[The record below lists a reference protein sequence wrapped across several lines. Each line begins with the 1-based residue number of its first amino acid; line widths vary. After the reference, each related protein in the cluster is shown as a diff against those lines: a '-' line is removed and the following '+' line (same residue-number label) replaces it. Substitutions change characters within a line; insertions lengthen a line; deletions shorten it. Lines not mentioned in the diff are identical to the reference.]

1 VRFPFTTLSEAE
13 LGLQHQVREFLAE
26 HLPSGSFNAGMGMSS
41 GRDQS
46 FSRRLAEHGWLGMAL
61 PRAYGGGE
69 RGLVDRF
76 VVVEELL
83 RWGAPV
89 GFHWTADRQSGPTIN
104 RFGTD
109 EQRERFLPAIC
120 RGELSF
126 AIGMSEP
133 DSGSDLSSLRTA
145 ATRVEGGWKLNGRKV
160 WTSGAYVCD
169 WLIVLARTSRE
180 ERQQAGLTQFLVDR
194 RGPGMTV
201 RPITFIDGTSDF
213 CEVVLDDVFV
223 PDSLVLGSI
232 GNGWAQNTAELAF
245 ERGGPDRILSSFG
258 VVHGW
263 LNSGVGVPDPV
274 AQEWLGAT
282 VARFWVLRS
291 LSLSVAR
298 MADAGRSPVT
308 EAALVKEMATR
319 FEQDITA
326 AVTDHYGRPIGLDGE
341 TGLDR
346 TLAKATLTGPSWTI
360 RGGTTEILRGVVSRA
375 LASPVSDVDAPDG
388 VDPLLWSTADKIF
401 ADTCTPSALAA
412 AESSGW
418 APAAWSKVAEA
429 GLPWLSV
436 PESAGGA
443 GGTLADA
450 LAVLHLAGRRAVPL
464 PLAESGLIGG
474 WLLSQAGLRVPEGP
488 LAVVPGDPRDTLMLD
503 DTPRVSA
510 EAKAAI
516 DAAIADLGYVNR
528 GPRPRLTGTAHGV
541 AWAGSASHLV
551 ALVGSSLVLC
561 PSGSWSVH
569 RASNLAGEPR
579 DRVVFD
585 GASVAVVPI
594 AVTTTQ
600 LRQRGALSRIALI
613 AGALAAVSDLT
624 RTYTA
629 QREQF
634 GRPINRFQA
643 VQAHLVNLA
652 QQVVLAQMACDLAAR
667 AVEAGDARFEIP
679 AASVIAAAAAAEGA
693 RAAHQAHGAMGMT
706 REYPLQWLTRRLW
719 SWRGEYLSTRD
730 DARFLGALVTRAGA
744 DRLYPIITGGSS
756 VVEW

>member
-1 VRFPFTTLSEAE
+1 MRFPYTTLREAE
-13 LGLQHQVREFLAE
+13 VDLQSQVREFLGQE
-26 HLPSGSFNAGMGMSS
+26 LPPGSFRAGMGMSG

-46 FSRRLAEHGWLGMAL
+46 FSQRLAERGWLGMAL
-61 PRAYGGGE
+61 PHAYGGGE

-104 RFGTD
+104 RFGTQ

-160 WTSGAYVCD
+160 WTSGAHTCD
-169 WLIVLARTSRE
+169 WLILLARTSRE
-180 ERQQAGLTQFLVDR
+180 ERQQAGLTQFLVER
-194 RGPGMTV
+194 RGAGMTV
-201 RPITFIDGTSDF
+201 RPITFIDGTADF
-213 CEVVLDDVFV
+213 CEIVLDDVFV
-223 PDSLVLGSI
+223 PDSLVLGTI

-245 ERGGPDRILSSFG
+245 ERGGPDRILSPFG
-258 VVHGW
+258 VLRAW
-263 LNSGVGVPDPV
+263 LAGGVGVSDPV

-298 MADAGRSPVT
+298 MADSGRSPVT

-319 FEQDITA
+319 FEQDVVA
-326 AVTDHYGRPIGLDGE
+326 GVTDHYGRPVGLDGPTE
-341 TGLDR
+341 LDR
-346 TLAKATLTGPSWTI
+346 LLAKATLTGPSWTI

-375 LASPVSDVDAPDG
+375 LTGAVSDVDAPDG
-388 VDPLLWSTADKIF
+388 VDSLLWSTADKIF
-401 ADTCTPSALAA
+401 ADTCTATALAE

-418 APAAWSKVAEA
+418 AGQAWSKAAEA

-436 PESAGGA
+436 PESAGGT

-450 LAVLHLAGRRAVPL
+450 LAVLHLAGRRSVPL

-474 WLLSQAGLRVPEGP
+474 WLLAESGLRVPDGP
-488 LAVVPGDPRDTLMLD
+488 LAVVPGDPRNTLALD
-503 DTPRVSA
+503 GS
-510 EAKAAI
+510 
-516 DAAIADLGYVNR
+516 
-528 GPRPRLTGTAHGV
+528 RLSGTAHQV
-541 AWAGSASHLV
+541 AWASSAHTLV
-551 ALVGSSLVLC
+551 ALVGSSLVVC
-561 PSGSWSVH
+561 PSGTW
-569 RASNLAGEPR
+569 RIERNSNLAGEPR

-585 GASVAVVPI
+585 AALVEVVATPVSGD
-594 AVTTTQ
+594 A

-624 RTYTA
+624 RGYTE

-652 QQVVLAQMACDLAAR
+652 QQVALAQMACDLAGH
-667 AVEAGDARFEIP
+667 AVANGDARFEIP
-679 AASVIAAAAAAEGA
+679 AASVVAATAAAEGA

-730 DARFLGALVTRAGA
+730 DSRYLGSVATSSGP
-744 DRLYPIITGGSS
+744 DRLYPLITGGSS